1 LTRLRRLGSSGWPSP
16 RQRTPSPQ
24 YVHLIRED
32 VTEAL
37 IKVHKL
43 RSTVSRLCYNYQS
56 HAVENLVGRA
66 EGYATALLLLD
77 SWYRCEVLDPLL
89 GRSSPYLNFWR
100 EFVALTDCS
109 DPDEIRR
116 GCHIR
121 GR

>member
-1 LTRLRRLGSSGWPSP
+1 
-16 RQRTPSPQ
+16 
-24 YVHLIRED
+24 VHLIRED

-43 RSTVSRLCYNYQS
+43 RSTVLGLCYNYQS

-66 EGYATALLLLD
+66 EGYAIALLLFN
-77 SWYRCEVLDPLL
+77 SWQRGEVLDPLL
-89 GRSSPYLNFWR
+89 GRSSPDLNFWR
-100 EFVALTDCS
+100 EFAALTDCS

-121 GR
+121 GC